1 MSEIEDDFAEEACVL
16 FNLGWIDEQ
25 EQKQN
30 ILNKIKLKFGLFFDF
45 TVWTNPTV

>member
-25 EQKQN
+25 EQKQKKYSKRN
-30 ILNKIKLKFGLFFDF
+30 
-45 TVWTNPTV
+45 